1 MSFIQK
7 LTKDT
12 QDGIWDGGWKY
23 TEASDTYAFN
33 VTKHYLSGLNF
44 SIVKNN
50 KLIIFPNGYGIEY
63 SKESLIQLKN
73 AVDVSLERTVDSDIK
88 EYLSKD
94 KDSITERPPLLPV
107 NKDLNLNK
115 KLENEIDKEMG
126 AKNNEDKE

>member
-1 MSFIQK
+1 MNFVQK

-23 TEASDTYAFN
+23 TEASDTYTFK
-33 VTKHYLSGLNF
+33 VPKHYLNELNF

-73 AVDVSLERTVDSDIK
+73 AVDVSLERTVDGDITFYLSGKIRVAPKDEAEDSKDMKEEKKHSIK
-88 EYLSKD
+88 E
-94 KDSITERPPLLPV
+94 
-107 NKDLNLNK
+107 
-115 KLENEIDKEMG
+115 
-126 AKNNEDKE
+126 